1 VSGASQAIARAWPYP
16 RFVAH
21 RGGGSLAPENTLA
34 AMRVGQ
40 AHGYRM
46 VEIDVRLS
54 GDGTLVLMH
63 DDTVDRTTNGTGR
76 VGGMT
81 WGELAR
87 LDAGHYL
94 RERRPD
100 LTGEPI
106 PSFEAIARWC
116 LANRIALNVE
126 IKPCPGREQETG
138 CAVGLD
144 ALRLWRGAEV
154 PPLISSFDESAL
166 AAVRSVA
173 PEFPRA
179 LLQDEVTA
187 EWADRLE
194 RLGCVALDANFRH
207 LSRAIVDEAHRRG
220 YWVACYTPN
229 EKPAV
234 AELLGWGVDC
244 IITDALDLIDPAKPS
259 A

>member
-1 VSGASQAIARAWPYP
+1 MSSATDWPFP

-21 RGGGSLAPENTLA
+21 RGGWLAPENTLA
-34 AMRVGQ
+34 SMRM
-40 AHGYRM
+40 AHSYRYRM

-94 RERRPD
+94 REKRPEF
-100 LTGEPI
+100 TGEPV

-116 LANRIALNVE
+116 LANGVALNIE
-126 IKPCPGREQETG
+126 IKPEPGFEEQTG
-138 CAVGLD
+138 CALALD
-144 ALRLWRGAEV
+144 AKRLWAGAGM
-154 PPLISSFDESAL
+154 PPLLSSFKEEAL
-166 AAVRSVA
+166 AAARSVA

-179 LLQDEVTA
+179 LLQHEVTPDWP
-187 EWADRLE
+187 ERLE
-194 RLGCVALDANFRH
+194 RLGCIAFDVNFKELSAALVAD
-207 LSRAIVDEAHRRG
+207 AHRRG
-220 YWVACYTPN
+220 YRVACYTPN
-229 EKPAV
+229 EKAIV

-244 IITDALDLIDPAKPS
+244 IITDAIDLIAPA
-259 A
+259 